1 MYKRQPKAQLRLLFS
16 QPRLGPAAALRQGN
30 TAQDEL
36 GSLLEQAVAIETEM
50 LAPDPDPTSLEAALK
65 QQGWTL
71 EWRSWEERLE
81 LPIND
86 GLINRWFGPDAPYR
100 ERLSNQLSAKE
111 IERLAAALQ
120 QRLKGQLP
128 QLLQHQLLVAR
139 RLA

>member
-1 MYKRQPKAQLRLLFS
+1 MYKRQ
-16 QPRLGPAAALRQGN
+16 GPAAGLWQGN
-30 TAQDEL
+30 TAQEEL
-36 GSLLEQAVAIETEM
+36 GPLLEQAVAIETEM

-71 EWRSWEERLE
+71 AWRSWEERLE

-86 GLINRWFGPDAPYR
+86 GLINRWFAADAPYR
-100 ERLSNQLSAKE
+100 QRLSNQLSAKQ

-139 RLA
+139 RSA

>member
-1 MYKRQPKAQLRLLFS
+1 MLF
-16 QPRLGPAAALRQGN
+16 PIL
-30 TAQDEL
+30 
-36 GSLLEQAVAIETEM
+36 

-71 EWRSWEERLE
+71 AWRSWEERLE

-86 GLINRWFGPDAPYR
+86 GLINRWFAADAPYR
-100 ERLSNQLSAKE
+100 QRLSNQLSAKQ

-139 RLA
+139 RMA